1 LRQQSGRARD
11 IDRRK
16 RLRRNSRFNDDGFND
31 IAEPI
36 IPSRADTDVP
46 RHLLAETIERG
57 IDTPARVNVTKPSC
71 RRCVHRLFNVFSKS
85 RPTTPPAAQYI
96 QLG

>member
-1 LRQQSGRARD
+1 LRQEPGRARN

-16 RLRRNSRFNDDGFND
+16 RLRRNSRFDDDGFDD
-31 IAEPI
+31 IAEPVC
-36 IPSRADTDVP
+36 PSRAYADVP
-46 RHLLAETIERG
+46 GHLLAETIERR

-71 RRCVHRLFNVFSKS
+71 RRYAHFIDFSKS
-85 RPTTPPAAQYI
+85 KPTTPPAAQYI